1 MPQPTAP
8 LTEFIRTYEQ
18 ATNSHDITQLVPLIA
33 PDAVYWFSDGSHRG
47 REAILSAI
55 AKTFATIR
63 DEIYQ
68 IDDLE
73 WIAHSDDHAVC
84 RYRFTWTGTIDSQ
97 RQTARSERSAAGGL
111 SPVRLLLSSRS
122 VSNRIATPRSGTV
135 IAPLQHPGTGP
146 TAPVERPGASCCY
159 LAPGVGRRPRG
170 GPSNQAVRLPRGR
183 VTPTYGPDPRSVT
196 RAIALPA
203 IPNSGA
209 RSGYVP
215 WRPRAHNGSEA
226 PGTPPRTAPP
236 WPSSSRAWPV
246 PSPYRRAPTA
256 DRRRARPPA
265 APTVRLGGPPIG
277 NPQPWRQQGQR

>member
-97 RQTARSERSAAGGL
+97 RPTARSERSAAGGL

-122 VSNRIATPRSGTV
+122 VSNRIATPGPVRSSRPSSIPARGPRPRWRGLALLAV
-135 IAPLQHPGTGP
+135 ISPPELVGARGAVRQARLFAYPG
-146 TAPVERPGASCCY
+146 GASP
-159 LAPGVGRRPRG
+159 LH
-170 GPSNQAVRLPRGR
+170 
-183 VTPTYGPDPRSVT
+183 TGPDPRSVT

-215 WRPRAHNGSEA
+215 WRPRAHNGSEV
-226 PGTPPRTAPP
+226 PGTPPRAAPP

-246 PSPYRRAPTA
+246 LSPYRRAPPA